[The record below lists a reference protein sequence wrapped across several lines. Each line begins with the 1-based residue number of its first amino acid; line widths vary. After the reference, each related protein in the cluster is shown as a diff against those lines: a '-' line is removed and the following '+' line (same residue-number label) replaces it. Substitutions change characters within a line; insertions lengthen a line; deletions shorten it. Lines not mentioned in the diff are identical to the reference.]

1 MGRIIGE
8 NIQNALIIKDKK
20 SEGTLTL
27 YYGSETAAE
36 RIAFKSSLWERE
48 GDKIRSRRTEALQE
62 WGEKKIIGFKEGDFK
77 YKIDGEL
84 KIFSSDPES
93 KNYDP
98 KWKELLRKYAP
109 DVLEALAEHIFEEMI
124 VIGRQEE
131 VFTQKNS

>member
-8 NIQNALIIKDKK
+8 NIQNTLIITDKK
-20 SEGTLTL
+20 SVGTLTL

-62 WGEKKIIGFKEGDFK
+62 WGEKKITGFKEGDFK
-77 YKIDGEL
+77 YKIEGEL
-84 KIFSSDPES
+84 KSFSSDPDS

-98 KWKELLRKYAP
+98 QWKTLLRKYAP
-109 DVLEALAEHIFEEMI
+109 DILEALAEHIFEEM
-124 VIGRQEE
+124 VAIGRQEE
-131 VFTQKNS
+131 IFTPKNS